1 MAIKI
6 KKITEKLDFDNFELY
21 KIEGNR
27 QELRRVKMLLKKY
40 DCPYFQQDNS
50 IELIQDNNMYDS
62 RYLINTI
69 KEV

>member
-1 MAIKI
+1 MSIKI
-6 KKITEKLDFDNFELY
+6 KKIVEKLDFQEFELY
-21 KIEGNR
+21 QIQGSK
-27 QELRRVKMLLKKY
+27 QDLRRVKMLLKKY

-50 IELIQDNNMYDS
+50 IELIQDNNMYDI